1 MAEQKLGSFEVL
13 KTFTLREGVVY
24 QAYVTSER
32 IVAVKTGT
40 PLEGGKALTVHF
52 GALGAIVG
60 YFLDKRV
67 QKKRAALRASFE
79 EKSLDELLLQDAK
92 NFEVRFNALEGAELK
107 KGKLAFLGGTKANLV
122 FKTPG
127 EKPMELQLQKKEH
140 VAAAISV
147 LEPALQGR
155 LQKDPGIKV

>member
-1 MAEQKLGSFEVL
+1 MVEQKLGSFEVL

-40 PLEGGKALTVHF
+40 PLEGGKA
-52 GALGAIVG
+52 
-60 YFLDKRV
+60 
-67 QKKRAALRASFE
+67 
-79 EKSLDELLLQDAK
+79 
-92 NFEVRFNALEGAELK
+92 
-107 KGKLAFLGGTKANLV
+107 

-140 VAAAISV
+140 VAAAISA
-147 LEPALQGR
+147 LEPVLQGR